1 MSYVPDESG
10 ENGKRFRSLMETYT
24 MYMFFLTLALMYP
37 NPRTERKRKRFIAAF
52 ILSTVP
58 SLVIVSADMRLRILR
73 GDMANLVRQSIIMV
87 SLVFTIIKLIL
98 TIIRKKELR
107 EIIDEINEDYETF
120 NDLPA
125 ECQAIVADT
134 IKTTKTLEKTWIVI
148 LAVTASSYPVLAC
161 ACTIY
166 SQMLS
171 DDPKRFMVHE
181 TAMIFLTEEQKYQT
195 PYFEAISIYSLYIVW
210 VVFLGFSGYDGMFSV
225 CILHVSLR
233 IKLFRHNLQHVL
245 DDLDDIPKIKANIAH
260 FVGQHCAVM
269 RLISKIQKCF
279 EVWLV
284 GIFFNAVVQIGMALI
299 QITSNA
305 EADINAMYYFYA
317 VATTVHIYVP
327 CYLASDVTHHAVE
340 VATVAYSI
348 PWESVQDTGIKRSV
362 AIIIARAQTPINFEA
377 LGMLT
382 FNMELFVS
390 ILQTSYSMY
399 TLLRS

>member
-305 EADINAMYYFYA
+305 
-317 VATTVHIYVP
+317 
-327 CYLASDVTHHAVE
+327 AVE